1 MPQTEWGWLISEDE
15 LQSWILQNDDKIL
28 LINKPA
34 LVVCHPSKNGPCS
47 SLVGAC
53 RELLELET
61 TRLVARLDRET
72 SGIILFAQD
81 KLTARSLQMALE
93 RRAVSKTYIAILDGA
108 LEQAMEVDGDIGPD
122 KKSIIHAKN
131 CVKTDGKRQSA
142 ITRFTPLRVSS
153 DKRYTLARIEPLTG
167 RKHQIRVHAQHIGHS
182 IIGDKLYGP
191 NENHFL
197 DFIENGWTESQAAEL
212 PINRHALHAYRMTF
226 HLDEGA
232 KSFTAPLTP
241 DLARFCEQHLDLS
254 EEQTEILI
262 ENA

>member
-1 MPQTEWGWLISEDE
+1 MPQTEWGWLISEEE
-15 LQSWILQNDDKIL
+15 LRSWILQHDDKVL

-53 RELLELET
+53 RELLDLET

-81 KLTARSLQMALE
+81 KLASRTLQMALE

-108 LEQAMEVDGDIGPD
+108 LKEAIEVNADIGPD

-142 ITRFTPLRVSS
+142 ITRFTPLFVSQ
-153 DKRYTLARIEPLTG
+153 DKRYSLASVEPLTG

-182 IIGDKLYGP
+182 IVGDKLYGP
-191 NENHFL
+191 DEKHFL
-197 DFIENGWTESQAAEL
+197 DFIENGWTENQAAEL
-212 PINRHALHAYRMTF
+212 PLNRHALHAYRMVF
-226 HLDEGA
+226 HVEDGA
-232 KSFTAPLTP
+232 KTFTAPLTP
-241 DLARFCEQHLDLS
+241 DLLKFCAENLGLS
-254 EEQTEILI
+254 QAQTESLI